1 MWKNCQH
8 NIALLFDFIEVS
20 RLALSKFKCNTILN
34 PEKECC
40 MPKTYRNLSDLERA
54 QIQAHLELGCKVR
67 AIAYAL
73 RTSELVPVGR
83 TP

>member
-1 MWKNCQH
+1 MWKNYQH
-8 NIALLFDFIEVS
+8 NISLLFDFIEVN

-54 QIQAHLELGCKVR
+54 
-67 AIAYAL
+67 
-73 RTSELVPVGR
+73 
-83 TP
+83 